1 MFIVAPSRCGSPGK
15 SGHGQWIRSCIWELC
30 SRFSSSFARRISKT
44 AKNVNNRSFVRAD
57 NFFFIRMQWMDF
69 SPNDRKIS
77 IHSSY
82 KKNSYEMFLRRT
94 AYIIIFTNN
103 ELRIYY
109 YFTNLHDNNYVFLK
123 RNAISVSNSLAKSH
137 DLLFR
142 HIHNSPRL
150 VIK

>member
-77 IHSSY
+77 THSSY
-82 KKNSYEMFLRRT
+82 KKTPTRCICGEPRILLFSRITNYE
-94 AYIIIFTNN
+94 YIII
-103 ELRIYY
+103 LRIYMIIITCFLSETQFRFQTRLRNHTIY
-109 YFTNLHDNNYVFLK
+109 Y
-123 RNAISVSNSLAKSH
+123 
-137 DLLFR
+137 
-142 HIHNSPRL
+142 L
-150 VIK
+150 VIYTIVRGW